1 MVELDLKWV
10 LVGVLATWRVTHLL
24 HAELGPWRLLDRLRH
39 AVSRR
44 MGTHLFDCFYCLSLW
59 VAVPFGLVL
68 GVHWLERVLAVLAFS
83 AGAILLERATHPGF
97 DAARPAVP
105 EFYEGKEADH
115 ELLSST
121 DARSHPTDFNSR

>member
-24 HAELGPWRLLDRLRH
+24 HAELGPWRLLDRMRH

-44 MGTHLFDCFYCLSLW
+44 LGTHLFDCFYCLSLW
-59 VAVPFGLVL
+59 VAVPFGVAL
-68 GVHWLERVLAVLAFS
+68 GVHWLERVFAVLAFS
-83 AGAILLERATHPGF
+83 AGAILLERVTRPGL
-97 DAARPAVP
+97 DAAPPVP
-105 EFYEGKEADH
+105 PVFYEGKEADH

-121 DARSHPTDFNSR
+121 DTRSHPTDLHSR